1 MVHASVCLKVRA
13 VSLDSSRECGSYC
26 SSCKEYPLKL
36 SNAMPAQYMQ
46 QLHASY
52 LCTYELAFVTTPNK
66 TYFWFSSIDDRQY
79 LDRAAACSG
88 QLSLV
93 TAT

>member
-26 SSCKEYPLKL
+26 SKEYPLKL
-36 SNAMPAQYMQ
+36 SNAMPAQSMQ

-66 TYFWFSSIDDRQY
+66 SYFWFSSIDRQY
-79 LDRAAACSG
+79 LDKAAACSG